1 MSLWSS
7 FLRMRDGTVS
17 GILFSRPS
25 ATSPYA
31 RGWRKSSPSRPR
43 SPVRRWSRSCSGW
56 SGCGSHGLYHQA
68 HSHTVG
74 HTGEENQD
82 GWHRKPSQDS
92 GLTAQSRWR
101 IDSQFKTAGWQPK
114 SRWRIDSP
122 INMVDWLPN
131 QDGGLKFDSPI
142 KMADWQPNE
151 DGGLTAQSRWMSDSP
166 MKKAGW
172 QVNDSSFKIADWR
185 QTKMDNWQP
194 IQDGGLTAHSRCR
207 IDA

>member
-82 GWHRKPSQDS
+82 GWHRQPSQDS

-101 IDSQFKTAGWQPK
+101 IDSLFKTAGWQPK
-114 SRWRIDSP
+114 SWWRIDSP
-122 INMVDWLPN
+122 INMVDWQPN
-131 QDGGLKFDSPI
+131 QYGGLKFDSPI
-142 KMADWQPNE
+142 KMADWN
-151 DGGLTAQSRWMSDSP
+151 LTALSRWRIDSP
-166 MKKAGW
+166 MKM
-172 QVNDSSFKIADWR
+172 ADW
-185 QTKMDNWQP
+185 QP
-194 IQDGGLTAHSRCR
+194 NQDGWVTAQWRR
-207 IDA
+207 RVDR